1 MPVLKHAILSTLV
14 YYDLLDRP
22 LTELEIYRYLLAFS
36 QKVEPRRRESAALL
50 YSVAGR
56 NPAPKAIH
64 DDRSPASETRWPSGA
79 RVSFFDFTQTL
90 AEIVRT
96 KKIECHQGLY
106 FLPDHTNLSQAGQQ
120 ICHAGLD
127 PASKIRKNLDS
138 RFRGND
144 KIDIIKIREERL
156 KLAQLKWKKLK
167 KLARWLALVPF
178 LRLAAVTG
186 SLTAYNTRQDSDFDL
201 LIVAKNGRLWLT
213 RTLITALTS
222 LMRARRHD
230 QFTQDR
236 ICLNCYLTQEGLE
249 IKPEAKPR
257 DFHSAQEYGRL
268 TPILEIEKGLYQK
281 FLQKNSW
288 LNQYLNFFPWT
299 VEETAKKIKI
309 NRGLS
314 SIRKAGERLLA
325 GEAGDWLEKKLGA
338 WQTQRINQKLQ
349 TEPADQI
356 YISQQCLMFH
366 PHSKSY
372 RLLRAWQIKINALT
386 NQ

>member
-1 MPVLKHAILSTLV
+1 MASLERTILSTLI

-22 LTELEIYRYLLAFS
+22 LTELEIYRYLLAFG

-56 NPAPKAIH
+56 NPAPKAIG
-64 DDRSPASETRWPSGA
+64 DDLSSVSRARWHSGA

-90 AEIVRT
+90 TEIVRT
-96 KKIECHQGLY
+96 KKIERHQGLY
-106 FLPDHTNLSQAGQQ
+106 FLPNRSDL
-120 ICHAGLD
+120 
-127 PASKIRKNLDS
+127 
-138 RFRGND
+138 
-144 KIDIIKIREERL
+144 IKIREGRL

-167 KLARWLALVPF
+167 KMARWLALVPF

-186 SLTAYNTRQDSDFDL
+186 SLTAYNTRRESDFDL
-201 LIVAKNGRLWLT
+201 LIVAKNGRLWLA

-222 LMRARRHD
+222 LMGARRHD

-236 ICLNCYLTQEGLE
+236 ICLNCYLTEEGLE

-268 TPILEIEKGLYQK
+268 TPILEIEEGLYQK

-288 LNQYLNFFPWT
+288 LNQYLNFFPWS
-299 VEETAKKIKI
+299 VEETAKKIEI
-309 NRGLS
+309 NRVLS
-314 SIRKAGERLLA
+314 SIRKAAERLLA
-325 GEAGDWLEKKLGA
+325 DWVGDRLEKKLGT
-338 WQTQRINQKLQ
+338 WQTQRISQKLQ

-356 YISQQCLMFH
+356 YVSQQCLMFH

-372 RLLRAWQIKINALT
+372 KLIEAWQIKINELT